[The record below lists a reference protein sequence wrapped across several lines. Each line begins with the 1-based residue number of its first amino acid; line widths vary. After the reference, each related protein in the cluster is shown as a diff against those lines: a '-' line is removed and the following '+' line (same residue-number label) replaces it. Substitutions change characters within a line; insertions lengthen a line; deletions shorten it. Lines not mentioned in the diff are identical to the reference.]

1 MIRFPVAQQ
10 VDVTAV
16 VVTYGGWDWATRAL
30 EALLECTGPVYEV
43 VVIDNASPDGTGER
57 LRAEVAGATVVLN
70 DENIGFGPA
79 ANQGAALGT
88 GRYLCFL
95 NPDAIVEPGWLPPL
109 LETLD
114 ADPRAAAAVPM
125 LLNMDGTLQEAGS
138 LVGFDGETWAYGH
151 GDDPSDPAYRFR
163 RYVDYGSAACMLVE
177 RAAFEVAGGFDPAY
191 QPAYCEDVDL
201 CLALAARG
209 DRTVYEPRSRVRHA
223 RAASSDPARAQAMIE
238 RNRVRLF
245 EKWQQ
250 VLTQRPW
257 LSDIPFYPHRVIAA
271 RDAMCLDRVL
281 VVLDRV
287 PPEDDFLRALAQ
299 GLPEG
304 RVTLLATEGGDS
316 GPWPDRGVEVA
327 LGPRDWR
334 AWLDLRPF
342 HASVVIAPRDGA
354 GPLDE
359 HLAETQP
366 QARWLP
372 LESLPTATADLASAL
387 AGEGVLLERAG

>member
-1 MIRFPVAQQ
+1 MIPLPRVEHPR
-10 VDVTAV
+10 VTV
-16 VVTYGGWDWATRAL
+16 VMVTYGGGDWPLHAL
-30 EALLECTGPVYEV
+30 EALAANTDPIYEV
-43 VVIDNASPDGTGER
+43 VVIDNTSPDGAGER
-57 LRAEVAGATVVLN
+57 VRTEAPGATVVLN
-70 DENIGFGPA
+70 ETNAGFGPA
-79 ANQGAALGT
+79 ANQGAVLART
-88 GRYLCFL
+88 PYLCFL
-95 NPDAIVEPGWLPPL
+95 NPDALVQPGWLPPL
-109 LETLD
+109 LETLED
-114 ADPRAAAAVPM
+114 DSRAVAAVPM

-151 GDDPSDPAYRFR
+151 DEDPADPAYRFR
-163 RYVDYGSAACMLVE
+163 RYVDYGSAACMLLE
-177 RAAFEVAGGFDPAY
+177 RAAFDAAGGFDPGY

-201 CLALAARG
+201 CLTLAERG
-209 DRTVYEPRSRVRHA
+209 GRTVYEPRSTVRHQ
-223 RAASSDPARAQAMIE
+223 RAVSSDPARAQAMIE

-281 VVLDRV
+281 VILDRV
-287 PPEDDFLRALAQ
+287 PAEHPLLRALAE
-299 GLPEG
+299 GLPGG
-304 RVTLLATEGGDS
+304 RVTLLAAEGGDP
-316 GPWPDRGVEVA
+316 GLWPDLGVEVA

-372 LESLPTATADLASAL
+372 LESLPTAPADLASAL